1 MARRS
6 TIAERG
12 EALVRRM
19 DGAPLCDEC
28 ITDRLDLSSVSQ
40 ASVATGAAAGV
51 GGFERLKE
59 PCGLCGEPRHG
70 LCYKGGTLKFAAERS
85 SENGRAAVRGS
96 VGQTG

>member
-1 MARRS
+1 MAKRS
-6 TIAERG
+6 TIAERV

-59 PCGLCGEPRHG
+59 PCGLCGEPRHVIR
-70 LCYKGGTLKFAAERS
+70 YKG
-85 SENGRAAVRGS
+85 
-96 VGQTG
+96 